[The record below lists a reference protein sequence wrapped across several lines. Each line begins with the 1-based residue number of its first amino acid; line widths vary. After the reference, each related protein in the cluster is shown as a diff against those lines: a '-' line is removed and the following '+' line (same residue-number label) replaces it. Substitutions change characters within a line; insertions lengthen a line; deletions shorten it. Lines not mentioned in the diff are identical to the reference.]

1 MDASSFC
8 RSLQPCYAEVGG
20 IRTHFVACGDGPPV
34 VLIHGLGASF
44 WNWWRNL
51 PELARHFRVI
61 AFDLLGCGAS
71 AKPAVRYTVEACTR
85 QMVGLLDLLGIQ
97 RAALVGHSMG
107 SRIAL
112 NTALAHPE
120 RVDSM
125 VLAGPS
131 CYPQTAGRPVAL
143 LLLPGVG
150 EIYSHLL
157 FTGRTERLVRRALRF
172 SMHPR
177 ALITDEE
184 IQWNMVS
191 GAHEKRLLG
200 RSYLRYGR
208 HMRFH
213 RHWPQTDRLHEIDA
227 KVLLVVGDDDPFVP
241 EVDARR
247 LAQAL
252 PRATLEVWS
261 ETRHLPHVEHPAR
274 FNQTVSQFL
283 RSHIAE
289 AEQVCI

>member
-1 MDASSFC
+1 MDTSSFC
-8 RSLQPCYAEVGG
+8 RSLQPGYAEVGG

-71 AKPAVRYTVEACTR
+71 AKPAVRYTAEACTR
-85 QMVGLLDLLGIQ
+85 QLVGLLDLLGIQ
-97 RAALVGHSMG
+97 RAALIGHSMG

-112 NTALAHPE
+112 NTALTHPE
-120 RVDSM
+120 RVHSM

-131 CYPQTAGRPVAL
+131 CYRQTAGRPVAL

-150 EIYSHLL
+150 EVYSRLL

-177 ALITDEE
+177 ALVTDEE
-184 IQWNMVS
+184 IRWNNDIRRAREAAP
-191 GAHEKRLLG
+191 GALLPALRAPHALSPPLAADRSAPGDRREGPSCRG
-200 RSYLRYGR
+200 R
-208 HMRFH
+208 
-213 RHWPQTDRLHEIDA
+213 
-227 KVLLVVGDDDPFVP
+227 
-241 EVDARR
+241 
-247 LAQAL
+247 
-252 PRATLEVWS
+252 
-261 ETRHLPHVEHPAR
+261 
-274 FNQTVSQFL
+274 
-283 RSHIAE
+283 
-289 AEQVCI
+289 